1 MSVCVGELWCLF
13 ARHVEEKAKRIATFF
28 GTMLLSYRHFGENS
42 NKSQDGRVG
51 ALMGVSLI
59 QGGSGYPQSTFSYLC
74 GKQSCSLL
82 VGRNEIP
89 DPDVD
94 KKYLLFEFGTFAYL
108 L

>member
-1 MSVCVGELWCLF
+1 MPLRGMSKRVYV
-13 ARHVEEKAKRIATFF
+13 KAKRIATFF

-59 QGGSGYPQSTFSYLC
+59 QGGSGYPQSSFSYLC

-82 VGRNEIP
+82 VGRNE
-89 DPDVD
+89 
-94 KKYLLFEFGTFAYL
+94 TQM
-108 L
+108 